1 MEYRKILAANLR
13 SLMKLN
19 DISSQKQLAGVTGV
33 SQTQI
38 GNILQCKKAASID
51 LLKRLSNG
59 LNCEPWLFLV
69 PVNLFEELRQ
79 NDFLPL
85 VHCYSK
91 LRPHDQNAVWDI
103 KYELFEATNGLCSS
117 RADVTERI

>member
-1 MEYRKILAANLR
+1 MKYRKILAANLR
-13 SLMKLN
+13 SLLKLN
-19 DISSQKQLAGVTGV
+19 DISSQKQLADVTGV

-38 GNILQCKKAASID
+38 GNILHCKKAASID
-51 LLKRLSNG
+51 LLNRLSNG

-79 NDFLPL
+79 DDFLPL

-91 LRPHDQNAVWDI
+91 LPPHDQNAVWDI
-103 KYELFEATNGLCSS
+103 TYELFEATNGVYLPQ
-117 RADVTERI
+117 ADISERF